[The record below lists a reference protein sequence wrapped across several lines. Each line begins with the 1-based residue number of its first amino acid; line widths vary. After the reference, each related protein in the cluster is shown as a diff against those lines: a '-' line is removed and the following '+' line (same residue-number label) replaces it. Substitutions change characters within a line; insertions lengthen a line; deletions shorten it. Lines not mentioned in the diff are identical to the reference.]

1 MKTKMLRWIAPAVL
15 SLALVACS
23 DDDAPSDP
31 AGTVTLNMLDAENG
45 KTYLGSTGFYINEA
59 DNFYSTGP
67 FRIADVGPV
76 RGIGS
81 LGGPATSGL
90 TDEAAVMPGHGYM
103 IFADD
108 ALLVFPSGTTAAV
121 VGSEYCKVYV
131 DSWLAEDKGAVVKYL
146 SDRVSADGLPGYDDP
161 VGIIDGSTES
171 LEIEL
176 ASSDFEAVCE
186 PGQEAFDLEA
196 SGRVLKIRPATMS
209 VSSGDYGTR
218 SAHRRPLHP
227 YSRRGAVVIRCRA
240 VLVIYGTAPGFRVVR
255 RRRSRS
261 CASRGC

>member
-45 KTYLGSTGFYINEA
+45 KTYLESTGFYINEA
-59 DNFYSTGP
+59 DNFYSNGP

-146 SDRVSADGLPGYDDP
+146 SDRVSADGVPGYDDP
-161 VGIIDGSTES
+161 VGIIDWSTES
-171 LEIEL
+171 LKIEL

-186 PGQEAFDLEA
+186 PGREAFDLEA

-209 VSSGDYGTR
+209 VASGDYGIYVRIGDRYTR
-218 SAHRRPLHP
+218 
-227 YSRRGAVVIRCRA
+227 IR
-240 VLVIYGTAPGFRVVR
+240 VEVR
-255 RRRSRS
+255 W
-261 CASRGC
+261 

>member
-59 DNFYSTGP
+59 DNFYSNGAVP
-67 FRIADVGPV
+67 DR
-76 RGIGS
+76 RRR
-81 LGGPATSGL
+81 SGTRDRLARRSRDERL

-161 VGIIDGSTES
+161 VGIIDWSTES

-186 PGQEAFDLEA
+186 PGREAFDLEA

-209 VSSGDYGTR
+209 VASGDYGIYVRIGDRYTR
-218 SAHRRPLHP
+218 
-227 YSRRGAVVIRCRA
+227 IR
-240 VLVIYGTAPGFRVVR
+240 VEVR
-255 RRRSRS
+255 W
-261 CASRGC
+261 

>member
-1 MKTKMLRWIAPAVL
+1 MRKTERPVWEARAFISTRPTIFTA
-15 SLALVACS
+15 
-23 DDDAPSDP
+23 
-31 AGTVTLNMLDAENG
+31 T
-45 KTYLGSTGFYINEA
+45 GS
-59 DNFYSTGP
+59 

-81 LGGPATSGL
+81 LGGPSTSGL

-161 VGIIDGSTES
+161 VGIIDWSTES

-209 VSSGDYGTR
+209 VSSGDYGIYLRIGDRYTR
-218 SAHRRPLHP
+218 
-227 YSRRGAVVIRCRA
+227 IR
-240 VLVIYGTAPGFRVVR
+240 VEVR
-255 RRRSRS
+255 W
-261 CASRGC
+261 

>member
-1 MKTKMLRWIAPAVL
+1 M
-15 SLALVACS
+15 
-23 DDDAPSDP
+23 
-31 AGTVTLNMLDAENG
+31 
-45 KTYLGSTGFYINEA
+45 GSTGFYINEA
-59 DNFYSTGP
+59 DNFYSNGP

-161 VGIIDGSTES
+161 VGIIDWSTES

-186 PGQEAFDLEA
+186 PGREAFDLEA

-209 VSSGDYGTR
+209 VASGDYGIYVRIGDRYTR
-218 SAHRRPLHP
+218 
-227 YSRRGAVVIRCRA
+227 IR
-240 VLVIYGTAPGFRVVR
+240 VEVR
-255 RRRSRS
+255 W
-261 CASRGC
+261 

>member
-15 SLALVACS
+15 SLALAACS

-31 AGTVTLNMLDAENG
+31 
-45 KTYLGSTGFYINEA
+45 NEA
-59 DNFYSTGP
+59 DNFYGTGP
-67 FRIADVGPV
+67 FWIADVGPV

-81 LGGPATSGL
+81 LGGPSTSGL
-90 TDEAAVMPGHGYM
+90 TDEAAVMPGNGYM

-161 VGIIDGSTES
+161 VGIIDWSTES

-209 VSSGDYGTR
+209 VSSGDYGIYLRIGDRYTR
-218 SAHRRPLHP
+218 
-227 YSRRGAVVIRCRA
+227 IR
-240 VLVIYGTAPGFRVVR
+240 VEVR
-255 RRRSRS
+255 W
-261 CASRGC
+261 